1 VRENMA
7 IIISKNGK
15 NAQRI
20 EKSSFEQEDY
30 LQKYIHENPESL
42 PLYDI
47 KEDIKLLIVAREF
60 PTNSGPIDALGFDKD
75 GEVYIIET
83 KLYKNPDKRLV
94 VAQVL
99 DYGASLWNS
108 YGDFNEFLSAIDDE
122 INKKFDV
129 SLKNKLEEFFVIGSE
144 DVSSLVE
151 NVKRNLND
159 GNFRFVVLMD
169 KLHDKLKD
177 LIVFINQNSRFDIF
191 GVELEYY
198 KYKEYEIMI
207 PKLFGSEVKKE
218 VGSASKRKTWDWD
231 SFSQQRLKNF
241 GDGVVRAAR
250 SIIDFAEKN
259 DIEIG
264 WSGSKRGSFFP
275 YIYSESEGKYF
286 YPFAIQGDG
295 KIGWNAPHQGD
306 KAPAPFNK
314 PEKRKEILTRM
325 NEIKGAKVY
334 PDKVN
339 GFSAL
344 NFPIKSLMNEKAR
357 NEFFGILLWI
367 KETLE

>member
-1 VRENMA
+1 MA

-60 PTNSGPIDALGFDKD
+60 LTDSGPIDALGFDKD
-75 GEVYIIET
+75 GEIYIIET

-99 DYGASLWNS
+99 DYGASLWHGYN
-108 YGDFNEFLSAIDDE
+108 DFNEFLSAIDEE

-129 SLKNKLEEFFVIGSE
+129 SLKHKLEDFFGIVDK
-144 DVSSLVE
+144 DVSALLE

-198 KYKEYEIMI
+198 KYKDYEVMI

-218 VGSASKRKTWDWD
+218 VGSASKRKRWNWE
-231 SFSQQRLKNF
+231 SFSQQRLKKF
-241 GDGVVRAAR
+241 GDEVVEVAQ
-250 SIIDFAEKN
+250 SIMDFAEKN
-259 DIEIG
+259 GIKID
-264 WSGSKRGSFFP
+264 WTSSKRGSFILTF
-275 YIYSESEGKYF
+275 ISESGDKYF

-295 KIGWNAPHQGD
+295 KIGWNVPHQGD
-306 KAPAPFNK
+306 AAPAPFNR
-314 PEKRKEILTRM
+314 PEKRKEILLRM
-325 NEIKGAKVY
+325 KAISGAIVD
-334 PDKVN
+334 PNNVN
-339 GFSAL
+339 GYGALDFS
-344 NFPIKSLMNEKAR
+344 IKSLTDEKAR
-357 NEFFGILLWI
+357 SEFFKILLWI

>member
-1 VRENMA
+1 MA
-7 IIISKNGK
+7 IIISKGGK
-15 NAQRI
+15 NAQKI
-20 EKSSFEQEDY
+20 DKSDFEQEDY

-60 PTNSGPIDALGFDKD
+60 PTDSGPIDALGFDKD
-75 GEVYIIET
+75 GEIYIIET

-99 DYGASLWNS
+99 DYGASLWHS
-108 YGDFNEFLSAIDDE
+108 YNDSNEFLSAIDE
-122 INKKFDV
+122 KINKKFEV
-129 SLKNKLEEFFVIGSE
+129 SLNHKLEDFFDIVDE
-144 DVSSLVE
+144 DVSALRE
-151 NVKRNLND
+151 NVKRNLKD

-198 KYKEYEIMI
+198 KYQDYEIMI
-207 PKLFGSEVKKE
+207 PKLFGSEVK
-218 VGSASKRKTWDWD
+218 SASKRKRWNWE
-231 SFSQQRLKNF
+231 SFSQQRLKKF
-241 GDGVVRAAR
+241 GDETVEAAR

-259 DIEIG
+259 GIKIDWSPSEIG
-264 WSGSKRGSFFP
+264 SFIPCF
-275 YIYSESEGKYF
+275 ISESSDKGF
-286 YPFAIQGDG
+286 YPFTIQGDG
-295 KIGWNAPHQGD
+295 EIKWNAPRQGD

-314 PEKRKEILTRM
+314 PEKRKEILTRIG
-325 NEIKGAKVY
+325 EIKGATV
-334 PDKVN
+334 DLNNVN

-344 NFPIKSLMNEKAR
+344 TLPLRVIANEDSR
-357 NEFFGILLWI
+357 SEFFKILLWI

>member
-1 VRENMA
+1 MA

-15 NAQRI
+15 NTQKI
-20 EKSSFEQEDY
+20 DKSDFEQEDY

-60 PTNSGPIDALGFDKD
+60 PTDSGPIDALGFDKD
-75 GEVYIIET
+75 GEIYIIET

-99 DYGASLWNS
+99 DYGASLWHGYN
-108 YGDFNEFLSAIDDE
+108 DFNEFVRVIDNK
-122 INKKFDV
+122 INKNVSLNHKLKDFFNIDEGDV
-129 SLKNKLEEFFVIGSE
+129 SALM
-144 DVSSLVE
+144 E

-198 KYKEYEIMI
+198 KYQDYEIMI

-218 VGSASKRKTWDWD
+218 VGSASKRKRWNWE
-231 SFSQQRLKNF
+231 SFSQQRLKDF
-241 GDGVVRAAR
+241 GDEVVEVAQ

-259 DIEIG
+259 GIKID
-264 WSGSKRGSFFP
+264 WTSSKRGSF
-275 YIYSESEGKYF
+275 ILTVISESGDKYF

-295 KIGWNAPHQGD
+295 KIGWNVPHQGD
-306 KAPAPFNK
+306 AAPAPFNK
-314 PEKRKEILTRM
+314 SEKRKEILLRM
-325 NEIKGAKVY
+325 KEISGATVD
-334 PDKVN
+334 PNNVN
-339 GFSAL
+339 GYGAL
-344 NFPIKSLMNEKAR
+344 NFPIKSLTDEKAR
-357 NEFFGILLWI
+357 SEFFKILLWI